1 MGRKYIQ
8 ISILGKIYGNVNA
21 DEVIGT
27 RITLKKMYDSQG
39 NVYPFVSPRAIK
51 YAIRQALKEK
61 GHEID
66 PYIKDPDI
74 NQLNDSGDPEKYIDN
89 DLFGYLTTKRGGKK
103 GEGGSISRQAPIALS
118 YFKALFNTPIN
129 TEFAARFPR
138 SADEEI
144 NPVPFE
150 IEVAEFIGKL
160 NCIIYDYVGKKDEFN
175 TREKDFVLPEEERRK
190 RLKDFLEIFL
200 TPSYVLSRRTNSLNV
215 PEYLYGIIFMSEGF
229 VFPIFKYLSVD
240 SEKGTIDENKI
251 NQLINDLKVFTNS
264 SSNKGKL
271 FLIDYGNN
279 YGNLEN
285 VAIRKVNEIINE
297 VLEFY
302 F

>member
-61 GHEID
+61 GYEID

-74 NQLNDSGDPEKYIDN
+74 NQLNDSGDPIRYVDN
-89 DLFGYLTTKRGGKK
+89 DLFGYLSTQRGGRR
-103 GEGGSISRQAPIALS
+103 GEGSSVSRQAPIALS
-118 YFKALFNTPIN
+118 YFKAVLNTPIN

-138 SADEEI
+138 SAEES

-175 TREKDFVLPEEERRK
+175 TKEKDFVLPEEERRR

-200 TPSYVLSRRTNSLNV
+200 TPSYVLPRRTNSLNV
-215 PEYLYGIIFMSEGF
+215 PEYLYGVVCMSRGF
-229 VFPIFKYLSVD
+229 VFPVFKYITID
-240 SEKGTIDENKI
+240 SEKGIIDVNRLI
-251 NQLINDLKVFTNS
+251 QLMKDLEHFS
-264 SSNKGKL
+264 SADFKL
-271 FLIDYGNN
+271 LFI
-279 YGNLEN
+279 
-285 VAIRKVNEIINE
+285 
-297 VLEFY
+297 
-302 F
+302 

>member
-8 ISILGKIYGNVNA
+8 ISLLGKIYGNVNA

-61 GHEID
+61 GYEID
-66 PYIKDPDI
+66 PYIKDPEG
-74 NQLNDSGDPEKYIDN
+74 NQLNDSGDPIRYVDN
-89 DLFGYLTTKRGGKK
+89 DLFGYLSTQRGRRR
-103 GEGGSISRQAPIALS
+103 GEGSSVSRQAPIALS
-118 YFKALFNTPIN
+118 YFKAVLNTPIN

-138 SADEEI
+138 SAEEES

-150 IEVAEFIGKL
+150 VEVAEFIGKL

-175 TREKDFVLPEEERRK
+175 AKEKDFTLPEQERRK

-200 TPSYVLSRRTNSLNV
+200 TPSYVLPRRTNSLNV
-215 PEYLYGIIFMSEGF
+215 PEYLYGVVFMSKGF
-229 VFPIFKYLSVD
+229 VFPVFKYIAID
-240 SEKGTIDENKI
+240 SEKGIIDVNKLTQLMKDLEN
-251 NQLINDLKVFTNS
+251 FS
-264 SSNKGKL
+264 SADFKL
-271 FLIDYGNN
+271 LFIDYANDYAMDNN
-279 YGNLEN
+279 VVEVKN
-285 VAIRKVNEIINE
+285 VNEIIDE
-297 VLEFY
+297 IIRFY